1 MADAVAAAV
10 ARAVATALAAAVCR
24 GPPGGTGTGG
34 AETKLGTSA
43 ETEHAVADGKAKAT
57 MMWPGGLGGTVF
69 GTLPLFGTVF
79 GNMWRVVMR
88 GATLPLVG
96 RIAVILPTPVAT
108 TAVAVV
114 GTVAVVGRMIPTST
128 ETTSHAQQH

>member
-24 GPPGGTGTGG
+24 SPPGGTGTGG

-57 MMWPGGLGGTVF
+57 MMWPGGLGGTVL
-69 GTLPLFGTVF
+69 GTLPLLGTVF
-79 GNMWRVVMR
+79 
-88 GATLPLVG
+88 GATLPLVR
-96 RIAVILPTPVAT
+96 RIAT

>member
-1 MADAVAAAV
+1 MAVAPAVPAAVAMAVAVAPAVAAAV
-10 ARAVATALAAAVCR
+10 PS
-24 GPPGGTGTGG
+24 GPPKTEGGTASGG
-34 AETKLGTSA
+34 AKK
-43 ETEHAVADGKAKAT
+43 HGKAKAT

>member
-1 MADAVAAAV
+1 M
-10 ARAVATALAAAVCR
+10 ATALAAAVCR

-57 MMWPGGLGGTVF
+57 MMWPGGLGGTVL
-69 GTLPLFGTVF
+69 GTLPLLGTVF
-79 GNMWRVVMR
+79 
-88 GATLPLVG
+88 GATLPLVR
-96 RIAVILPTPVAT
+96 RIAVILPTPVTGVGRITVAT